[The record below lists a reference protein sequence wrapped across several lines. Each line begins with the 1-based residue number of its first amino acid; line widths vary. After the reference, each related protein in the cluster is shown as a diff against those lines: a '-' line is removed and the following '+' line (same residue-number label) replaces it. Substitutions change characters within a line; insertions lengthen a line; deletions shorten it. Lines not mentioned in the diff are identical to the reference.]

1 MIPTSDDSDS
11 GASLNETNQT
21 TCLCWGGGGGGLLSS
36 VNRTEIV
43 LIRNSSAINFIIN
56 KA

>member
-1 MIPTSDDSDS
+1 MIPTPAPHKMKPYDHMFV
-11 GASLNETNQT
+11 LE
-21 TCLCWGGGGGGLLSS
+21 GLLNT